1 MVVSLLNPRYT
12 VGCYIIVS
20 KGLRLVLGVIL
31 IQEMK
36 RMENDKW
43 IMKSN
48 EIRAWLQH
56 NDAGAMTN
64 VITVNLD
71 AGDEAASDE
80 DRNRFWEAV
89 RALCKT
95 LPNSPI
101 KKGRGSTLEPAIQA
115 VVDSVQNRIQD
126 AFATITDS
134 ALVLEVMLP
143 HGKTGG
149 VYADIDAYAKDM
161 ATKAVRVLKAGLKDN
176 RWDGTL
182 TDDGL
187 TNMTPLV
194 KETSDNEQSDED
206 STEESH

>member
-1 MVVSLLNPRYT
+1 MTN
-12 VGCYIIVS
+12 
-20 KGLRLVLGVIL
+20 
-31 IQEMK
+31 
-36 RMENDKW
+36 MENDKW

-48 EIRAWLQH
+48 EIRAWLKH
-56 NDAGAMTN
+56 NDAGAMST

-115 VVDSVQNRIQD
+115 CVDSVQNRVQT
-126 AFATITDS
+126 AFATISDS
-134 ALVLEVMLP
+134 DLILEVMLP

-149 VYADIDAYAKDM
+149 VYADIDAFAKDM
-161 ATKAVRVLKAGLKDN
+161 ATKAVRVLKAALKDN
-176 RWDGTL
+176 RWDGTM
-182 TDDGL
+182 TDDEL

-194 KETSDNEQSDED
+194 KETSDNEEEAED
-206 STEESH
+206 STEDSV